1 VVELADRILSAVF
14 DAEASEI
21 MEEHLRSSGVEII
34 TNNSVDEITG
44 GDRVDGV
51 ILRDGKRIDSQM
63 VIIAIGVRPNL
74 HLVKDTDIEVNRG
87 IMVDNHMETS
97 IKGIFAAGDVAEAY
111 DMLNGDRRP
120 IPIWLNGYRQGR
132 IAGYN
137 MAGFSAEYEGGFTQN
152 SIEVLGLPTISVGIT
167 NPEGEAYEILKRSD
181 GRKYRKIVLKNDVIV
196 GAIFI
201 GCIDRAGIITGLI
214 RDRINVKNFKDA
226 LLDDNFGFVSF
237 SKELR
242 KEKLK

>member
-1 VVELADRILSAVF
+1 
-14 DAEASEI
+14 
-21 MEEHLRSSGVEII
+21 M
-34 TNNSVDEITG
+34 
-44 GDRVDGV
+44 
-51 ILRDGKRIDSQM
+51 
-63 VIIAIGVRPNL
+63 
-74 HLVKDTDIEVNRG
+74 
-87 IMVDNHMETS
+87 
-97 IKGIFAAGDVAEAY
+97 AEAY

-237 SKELR
+237 PKELR